1 MHTAKSRLLSLI
13 LVLPLAAFAAP
24 PHGFAEASKVEAS
37 KTSLPNRAPVPQ
49 AAPVQAMPKPPP
61 AASTQAGQALV
72 PTPEPRPDVPD
83 QRRARQMFGPPI
95 PEAMSKA
102 EAIPTTVPIPSSRPD
117 GPEAPRGRET
127 FGPPAP
133 KMLPDKRSY
142 VARPATMP
150 IEETACRTRLKVL
163 GAEFEEQAPQSDADG
178 CVLPFPL
185 KLKRLSRSIDIEPD
199 AIINCATAETSARF
213 ATEVIAPA
221 ARTELGE
228 ELTVVGQASAYVCRP
243 RNGTRKLSEHAFG
256 NALDIARFTLTG
268 GTSVEVEPAPP
279 EKNAKF
285 LDAIRK
291 AACGP
296 FKTVLGPGSDAD
308 HARHLHIDLAPRKNG
323 GTFCQ

>member
-1 MHTAKSRLLSLI
+1 MHTCKSRLLSLI
-13 LVLPLAAFAAP
+13 LLLPLASFAAI
-24 PHGFAEASKVEAS
+24 PHGVAEPARPP
-37 KTSLPNRAPVPQ
+37 LPDRAPVPQ
-49 AAPVQAMPKPPP
+49 AAPVL
-61 AASTQAGQALV
+61 ALPQPSPV
-72 PTPEPRPDVPD
+72 APQPEQVSIPRPEPRPVVPD
-83 QRRARQMFGPPI
+83 QRRDRPMFGPPM
-95 PEAMSKA
+95 PDAPAKA
-102 EAIPTTVPIPSSRPD
+102 EAVPASVPIPPSRPD
-117 GPEAPRGRET
+117 RAAEGPAGGEM

-133 KMLPDKRSY
+133 KMLPDKRSN
-142 VARPATMP
+142 ATRPATMP

-163 GAEFEEQAPQSDADG
+163 GAEFEEHAAQSDADG
-178 CVLPFPL
+178 CALPFPL

-213 ATEVIAPA
+213 AANVVSPA
-221 ARTELGE
+221 AEAEFGE

-256 NALDIARFTLTG
+256 NALDIARFTLSG
-268 GTSVEVEPAPP
+268 GTSVDVEPAPP

-285 LDAIRK
+285 LSTVRK

-308 HARHLHIDLAPRKNG
+308 HAQHLHFDLAPRRNG